1 VACFIDSRRPTM
13 PLKPK
18 ASKKARSKTVDP
30 EQSARHLCLKALR
43 KTTKQVK
50 NFLVQ
55 RCARRK
61 DKEDA
66 LIELQQIKKMDHSRL
81 AEVVFETSFGESRI
95 ESAIISD
102 VFLARVMESFAAE
115 EAPES
120 VVCRMYLQHKV
131 LVEVVAEWKAKVDAA
146 IQRKKRTIRR
156 TEEKKA
162 AAALKVQP
170 HFGIKDRVKAVFV
183 DSLQEQDEKDQEMRK
198 RKREEL
204 KAQQGRQQKKQTP
217 KQDLS
222 RYGPPK
228 EVQQH
233 QQHQQHQQQ
242 QLHQQIRW
250 RQAEQPRQ
258 QAAADDI
265 HPSWAAKQRQKVP
278 AIVASTNKKI
288 VFED

>member
-1 VACFIDSRRPTM
+1 M

-43 KTTKQVK
+43 KTMKQVK

-66 LIELQQIKKMDHSRL
+66 LNELQQIKKVDHSRL

-102 VFLARVMESFAAE
+102 VFLAHVLESFAAE
-115 EAPES
+115 EAPEA

-146 IQRKKRTIRR
+146 IQRKERTIRR

-170 HFGIKDRVKAVFV
+170 RFGMKDRVKTVFV
-183 DSLQEQDEKDQEMRK
+183 DSLQEQDEKDQEMRR

-204 KAQQGRQQKKQTP
+204 KAQQGPQQKKRKKQTP

-228 EVQQH
+228 DEVQH
-233 QQHQQHQQQ
+233 QQQQQ
-242 QLHQQIRW
+242 QLHQQIR
-250 RQAEQPRQ
+250 RCRAEQPRQ
-258 QAAADDI
+258 QADWPQQQAAANDI